1 MLIIISKTLPITT
14 VKPTPNRNGRQR
26 PFYGKTKKIDIHE
39 KIITNPVL
47 RRNTNN
53 CRFSVFQPMQNSFTV
68 YHKNKLKYEIYFKI
82 VEYIS
87 TIYFYDKTKGTIHKS
102 KNKQ

>member
-53 CRFSVFQPMQNSFTV
+53 CRFRARLVIVLKNCCLKRCKNCGLKNIVKKRIFSVN
-68 YHKNKLKYEIYFKI
+68 
-82 VEYIS
+82 
-87 TIYFYDKTKGTIHKS
+87 KTKKYV
-102 KNKQ
+102 

>member
-39 KIITNPVL
+39 KIIT
-47 RRNTNN
+47 
-53 CRFSVFQPMQNSFTV
+53 
-68 YHKNKLKYEIYFKI
+68 
-82 VEYIS
+82 
-87 TIYFYDKTKGTIHKS
+87 IHKPS
-102 KNKQ
+102 FAQEYKQLPI